1 MSFLHMPTAGTPY
14 KLYETARG
22 VLGFFESEKVIQRYR
37 EILKSYL
44 NVKNLLLVNS
54 GTTACH
60 ILFELFK
67 KIRKSEKQNEIILPA
82 YTAPSL
88 LLPIKAANLKAVLV
102 DTDPNAFNMDTKQI
116 PNLVSPQTLAVM
128 PVHMFGLPCE
138 VESLNRLAKE
148 KDFFVV
154 EDAASS
160 LGTKNNGRYTGTIA
174 PFGFYSLNRGKNVST
189 LAGGIIVWKDEKY
202 TKPMTVLYDKL
213 MTLSSLS
220 QFTMTLKMIGLSL
233 AIKPVTYCLLAPILA
248 KFKYTTLHTHFD
260 SFQYTTMQ
268 AAVGKQLWKRIDDLT
283 ERRIE
288 NGKALLNVF
297 KNRNGIITPVI
308 PEDAEAAFNQFPI
321 VIDDLKKRKR
331 LQKELL
337 NQGIETTLMYEKPLH
352 HIFPELYSPGDDP
365 FPNAT
370 YLAEH
375 LLLIPPHA
383 QIRCSTINTIKE
395 AVKVVF

>member
-1 MSFLHMPTAGTPY
+1 MSFLRMPTAGTPY
-14 KLYETARG
+14 NLYETARS

-44 NVKNLLLVNS
+44 NVENLLLVNS
-54 GTTACH
+54 GTTACY

-102 DTDPNAFNMDTKQI
+102 DTNPNDFNMDTKQI
-116 PNLVSPQTLAVM
+116 PNLISSRTLAVM

-138 VESLNRLAKE
+138 VESLLKLT
-148 KDFFVV
+148 DGSDIFIL
-154 EDAASS
+154 EDGASA
-160 LGTKNNGRYTGTIA
+160 LGTTVNKQHIGTTA

-189 LAGGIIVWKDEKY
+189 LAGGIIVWKNDDYSELFQQY
-202 TKPMTVLYDKL
+202 VNELT
-213 MTLSSLS
+213 TLS
-220 QFTMTLKMIGLSL
+220 TLAKFIMFLKFIGLSL
-233 AIKPVTYCLLAPILA
+233 AVRPFTYTLMSPIVS
-248 KFKYTTLHTHFD
+248 KFKYTTLHSHFD
-260 SFQYTTMQ
+260 SFKYTTMQ
-268 AAVGKQLWKRIDDLT
+268 AALGINIWKRIDDLT

-395 AVKVVF
+395 AVKAVF

>member
-1 MSFLHMPTAGTPY
+1 MPTAGTPY
-14 KLYETARG
+14 IFSDILHAKIGLFQSNR
-22 VLGFFESEKVIQRYR
+22 VFSKFRD
-37 EILKSYL
+37 ILKEYL
-44 NVKNLLLVNS
+44 NVENLLFINS
-54 GTTACH
+54 GTTANY
-60 ILFELFK
+60 IIYKVLK
-67 KIRKSEKQNEIILPA
+67 QIRKRVDQVEIILPA

-88 LLPIKAANLKAVLV
+88 LLPIEAEGLTPVLV
-102 DTDPNAFNMDTKQI
+102 DIDPSTFNLDITKVAEKL
-116 PNLVSPQTLAVM
+116 NSKTLAVM

-138 VESLNRLAKE
+138 VESLLKLT
-148 KDFFVV
+148 DGSDIFIL
-154 EDAASS
+154 EDGASA
-160 LGTKNNGRYTGTIA
+160 LGTTVNKQHIGTTA

-189 LAGGIIVWKDEKY
+189 LAGGIV
-202 TKPMTVLYDKL
+202 VLKNDDYSEL
-213 MTLSSLS
+213 FQQYVNELTTLHPLA
-220 QFTMTLKMIGLSL
+220 QFIMFLKFIGLSL
-233 AIKPVTYCLLAPILA
+233 AVRPFTYTLMSPIVS
-248 KFKYTTLHTHFD
+248 KFKYTTLHSHFD
-260 SFQYTTMQ
+260 SFKYTTMQ
-268 AAVGKQLWKRIDDLT
+268 AALGINIWKRINDLT

-352 HIFPELYSPGDDP
+352 HIFPELNSPGDDP

-395 AVKVVF
+395 AVEAVF